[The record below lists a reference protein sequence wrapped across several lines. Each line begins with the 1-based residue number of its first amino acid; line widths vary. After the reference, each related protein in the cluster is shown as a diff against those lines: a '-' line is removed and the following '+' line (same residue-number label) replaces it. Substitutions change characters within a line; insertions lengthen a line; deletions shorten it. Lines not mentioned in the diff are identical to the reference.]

1 MNRTYSYMRES
12 PTYTLEDLSNAL
24 ESQNVRVVDTVN
36 SDIKVDLL
44 NQEVLVGGEHA
55 PITTTGMK
63 ALAGWL
69 DIPFKFLDR
78 QDYDVQQY
86 LLDVLLERNDGEA
99 RVSMSDYGIEMI
111 RSPKTNFVDPRS
123 LVAVAAQAIDL
134 KAEVVDYWN
143 TPDEFRL
150 DVIVPAT
157 FDVGIGG
164 DLAVGDITRGG
175 IRIGQNQR
183 VNQTTKAPWV
193 SEYLY
198 RLVCTN
204 GMEMEDSNMK
214 IDARGAS
221 VEEVLQQL
229 EVLAARAFSRVEQ
242 SISSFYSLRHETP
255 EDPVKLAQR
264 LAQEAGL
271 AERMVGEIVE
281 AIALMEPPVS
291 VFDIVNAIT
300 NQANRPELRPGPRRK
315 LERAG
320 GGIVTQHHE
329 RCTQCLS
336 RLD

>member
-1 MNRTYSYMRES
+1 
-12 PTYTLEDLSNAL
+12 
-24 ESQNVRVVDTVN
+24 
-36 SDIKVDLL
+36 
-44 NQEVLVGGEHA
+44 
-55 PITTTGMK
+55 
-63 ALAGWL
+63 AGWL

-111 RSPKTNFVDPRS
+111 RSPKTSFVDPRS

-183 VNQTTKAPWV
+183 VNQTARAPWV

-221 VEEVLQQL
+221 VE
-229 EVLAARAFSRVEQ
+229 
-242 SISSFYSLRHETP
+242 
-255 EDPVKLAQR
+255 
-264 LAQEAGL
+264 
-271 AERMVGEIVE
+271 
-281 AIALMEPPVS
+281 
-291 VFDIVNAIT
+291 
-300 NQANRPELRPGPRRK
+300 
-315 LERAG
+315 
-320 GGIVTQHHE
+320 
-329 RCTQCLS
+329 
-336 RLD
+336 